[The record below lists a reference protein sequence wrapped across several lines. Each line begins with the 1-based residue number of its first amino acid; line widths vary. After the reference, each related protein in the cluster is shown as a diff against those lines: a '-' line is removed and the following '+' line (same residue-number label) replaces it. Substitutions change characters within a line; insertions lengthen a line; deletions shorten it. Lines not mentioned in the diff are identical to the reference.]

1 MKRFTSRKA
10 VAVVAAGLVV
20 AGGGSALAASGS
32 GSGTSFLDRVAQKLG
47 ISSEKLRD
55 ATKAAAIDQI
65 DEQLKAGTITKEQ
78 ADAMKKRVES
88 GQFPGLGRGF
98 GDRGFGHHGF
108 GRGMGGPGLGGPGPG
123 GPGGHLADAA
133 TYLGLT
139 QAKLMDQLQAG
150 KTLADVAKAQGK
162 TVEGLKDALLA
173 SEKKE
178 LDALVKAGTIT
189 QAQADSALADRKSR
203 LDDMVNGTFRGGHG
217 RHAAPGM
224 GHGFGDRDGDHGPV
238 MPGGQRMMPGG
249 ASLGA
254 PA

>member
-20 AGGGSALAASGS
+20 AGAGSALAASGS

-78 ADAMKKRVES
+78 ADAMKKRVEA
-88 GQFPGLGRGF
+88 GQIPGLGGFGDRGF
-98 GDRGFGHHGF
+98 GDRGFGRHG
-108 GRGMGGPGLGGPGPG
+108 GHRMGGPGMGGPGMG

-139 QAKLMDQLQAG
+139 EAKLVEQLQAG
-150 KTLADVAKAQGK
+150 KSLADVAKAQGK
-162 TVEGLKDALLA
+162 TVDGLKDALLA

-189 QAQADSALADRKSR
+189 QAQADSALAARKSH
-203 LDDMVNGTFRGGHG
+203 LDDMVNGTFRGGPGG
-217 RHAAPGM
+217 RGM
-224 GHGFGDRDGDHGPV
+224 GRGFGDRDGDHGPV